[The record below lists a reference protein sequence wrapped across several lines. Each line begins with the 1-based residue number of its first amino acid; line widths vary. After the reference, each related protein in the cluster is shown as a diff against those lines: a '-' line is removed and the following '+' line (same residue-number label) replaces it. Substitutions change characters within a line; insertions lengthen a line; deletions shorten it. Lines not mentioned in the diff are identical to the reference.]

1 MKLSLLEHNTG
12 TMREVVLAELTR
24 DPHVDVTKMAVD
36 ADDGVVTLTGTVE
49 SLAMSIAAE
58 RAAKRVPGVRSIA
71 NDLHL
76 RTAAEHTDTA
86 IAHEA
91 LHRLRNNL
99 SVPLTVQ
106 AVVHEGY
113 ITLDGTVSWLHQRAA
128 AESAVRH
135 LAGVK
140 GVWNEITIA
149 HP

>member
-1 MKLSLLEHNTG
+1 MKLPLIDHGPAS
-12 TMREVVLAELTR
+12 MRDAVLAELAR
-24 DPHVDVTKMAVD
+24 DPHVDLTKMVVD
-36 ADDGVVTLTGTVE
+36 ADDGVVTLTGAVE

-71 NDLHL
+71 NDLYL
-76 RTAAEHTDTA
+76 QTAGERSDTA

-99 SVPLTVQ
+99 SVPLSVQ

-140 GVWNEITIA
+140 GVSNEITIVQ
-149 HP
+149 P